1 MATRWDRT
9 PGLTDDVVKRSAE
22 DVQKVRKGINVDS
35 SDLKGGAR
43 QAVREAGSRAAS
55 RLAGRAGA
63 AGAAL
68 QGGYELGREIDER
81 TGLGKRMV
89 EESGL
94 GGMAERMVNR
104 RDKVE
109 LTKEAQNR
117 IAKGE
122 LEEKRKET
130 AKRTRSEEPSI
141 DIKGKYRPGRNEEID
156 DETRENAGGYKRGGV
171 VKKTASSR
179 ADGIAKRGKTR
190 GVMVACGGGY
200 MKGKK

>member
-1 MATRWDRT
+1 MATRWDRV
-9 PGLTDDVVKRSAE
+9 PGMTDDVVKRSVE
-22 DVQKVRKGINVDS
+22 DVQKVRKGMNVDS

-43 QAVREAGSRAAS
+43 QAVREAAGRAAS

-68 QGGYELGREIDER
+68 EGGYALGREIDER

-89 EESGL
+89 DESGL
-94 GGMAERMVNR
+94 GDAAERMVNR

-109 LTKEAQNR
+109 LSKESQER

-130 AKRTRSEEPSI
+130 AKRTRSEEPADDEMASH
-141 DIKGKYRPGRNEEID
+141 YRPYKK
-156 DETRENAGGYKRGGV
+156 GGK
-171 VKKTASSR
+171 VKVTASSR

-190 GVMVACGGGY
+190 GRYV
-200 MKGKK
+200 

>member
-1 MATRWDRT
+1 MATRWERT
-9 PGLTDDVVKRSAE
+9 PGLTDDVVERSAE
-22 DVQKVRKGINVDS
+22 DFQKVRRGMNVDS
-35 SDLKGGAR
+35 SNLKGGAR
-43 QAVREAGSRAAS
+43 QSVREAGSRAAS
-55 RLAGRAGA
+55 RLVGRAGA

-94 GGMAERMVNR
+94 GDIAERMANR

-156 DETRENAGGYKRGGV
+156 DETRENAGGYKSGGKV
-171 VKKTASSR
+171 SSASKR
-179 ADGIAKRGKTR
+179 ADGIAQKGKTR
-190 GVMVACGGGY
+190 GKMC
-200 MKGKK
+200 